1 MALFTPSIARL
12 RSLPAAALLLG
23 LSFAAQAQAPTPI
36 SITGGT
42 SIYTQNFDGMGATGT
57 AYPTGWTGGRFAG
70 TATTAVNLL
79 VSDGSGSAL
88 SGAPYNVGTA
98 ASTDRAL
105 GSVASGGTIPAIGAV
120 FTNASGA
127 TVTRVNMS
135 FNGEQW
141 RSGSALDQ
149 NEVLA
154 FEYSL
159 DATSLSTGTWT
170 AATALNVTE
179 VANAIVTNTALN
191 GNEAANRTSVA
202 GSIATLNWPAGTTMW
217 IRWKD
222 NNDTGND
229 ALLAVDNFAL
239 STGTTTLATQ
249 NKALDSSLSLF
260 PNPAANRLTL
270 RMGKEGVGA
279 SVDVYNALGQRVKQT
294 VAGQEDL
301 TLDVSALR
309 AGVYT
314 VRITTAGGIATC
326 SFVKQ

>member
-1 MALFTPSIARL
+1 
-12 RSLPAAALLLG
+12 
-23 LSFAAQAQAPTPI
+23 
-36 SITGGT
+36 
-42 SIYTQNFDGMGATGT
+42 
-57 AYPTGWTGGRFAG
+57 
-70 TATTAVNLL
+70 
-79 VSDGSGSAL
+79 
-88 SGAPYNVGTA
+88 
-98 ASTDRAL
+98 
-105 GSVASGGTIPAIGAV
+105 
-120 FTNASGA
+120 
-127 TVTRVNMS
+127 
-135 FNGEQW
+135 
-141 RSGSALDQ
+141 
-149 NEVLA
+149 
-154 FEYSL
+154 
-159 DATSLSTGTWT
+159 
-170 AATALNVTE
+170 
-179 VANAIVTNTALN
+179 
-191 GNEAANRTSVA
+191 
-202 GSIATLNWPAGTTMW
+202 MW